1 MPSTKSELVSKM
13 PLVAQFDGNSFVVGG
28 GVAIFH
34 VATGRVV
41 VCSLMYRGQVVYFL
55 PKGRRDAGEESGR
68 GAEREGY
75 EESGYRNRLL
85 PLPTAHCQPQAHPR
99 VHAPPLTAEPVWMQ
113 LMPLATRQYVIYWYV
128 AETLPPDAE
137 VTLETQAGDAYKLP
151 PSYPQGLSLK
161 ERIKQEPEG
170 YEPRHHENTGVDA
183 EERTYKSELM
193 SVEEAVNLLR
203 AGYPS
208 MGCVMADV
216 VLKGWE
222 GIQQRFAME
231 DAATHESPEAV

>member
-1 MPSTKSELVSKM
+1 MPSTKSELFSKM

-75 EESGYRNRLL
+75 EE
-85 PLPTAHCQPQAHPR
+85 
-99 VHAPPLTAEPVWMQ
+99 
-113 LMPLATRQYVIYWYV
+113 YVIYWYV